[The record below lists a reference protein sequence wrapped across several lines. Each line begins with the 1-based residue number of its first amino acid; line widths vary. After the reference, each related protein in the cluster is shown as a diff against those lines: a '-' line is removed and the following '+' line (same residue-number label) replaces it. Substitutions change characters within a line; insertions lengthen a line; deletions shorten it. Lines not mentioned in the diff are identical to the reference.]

1 MKKKVFVS
9 IEWASLV
16 GLISKKWK
24 GCTAFKK
31 GSHSVARLLQFMYLD

>member
-31 GSHSVARLLQFMYLD
+31 GRRSVAQFVPF